1 MDIFEGGRRRSLKS
15 QVSLYH
21 FVKRVFDI
29 FFSLVFLLILSPLFV
44 IISLFVCIGSRG
56 APFFLHYRVGKDGK
70 IIYIYKFRTM
80 VPHAEE
86 MIASFTPEQKAEWE
100 QNFKLRNDPRIT
112 RVGKILRAT
121 SLDELP
127 QLFNILKGDMSFVGP
142 RPVIESELEWYGK
155 DRDRFLSATPGL
167 TGWWA
172 CHGRSTVGYPERCAL
187 ELYYVDNASVGLDLR
202 IILRTLTSVFKRSG
216 AM

>member
-1 MDIFEGGRRRSLKS
+1 M
-15 QVSLYH
+15 SLYR
-21 FVKRVFDI
+21 FVKGLFDI
-29 FFSLVFLLILSPLFV
+29 LFSLVLLIILSPLFV
-44 IISLFVCIGSRG
+44 VISLFVCIGSKG
-56 APFFLHYRVGKDGK
+56 APFFLHYRVGKNGK

-86 MIASFTPEQKAEWE
+86 MIASFTPSQKAEWE
-100 QNFKLRNDPRIT
+100 QNFKLKNDPRIT

-127 QLFNILKGDMSFVGP
+127 QLFNILKGEMSFVGP
-142 RPVIESELEWYGK
+142 RPVIESELEWYGS
-155 DRDRFLSATPGL
+155 DRDKFLSVTPGL

-172 CHGRSTVGYPERCAL
+172 CHGRSTVGYPERCKL
-187 ELYYVDNASVGLDLR
+187 ELYYVDNASVLLDLK
-202 IILRTLTSVFKRSG
+202 IMFRTVTSVFKRSG